1 MEVSIEVY
9 GMTCGHCQKRVAD
22 AISSLEGVKSVDVN
36 LEAKRALV
44 SFDPEK
50 VNVEDLKKAVQKAG
64 YSTEPEIE
72 TESKIESENKSETE
86 NEFKNENELVQ
97 NKFQKK
103 EVPEQVKQPEIEKK
117 PDKIEPQIKNLE
129 AYAPAISKSSELSQE
144 EGKEAQEAPKENLQA
159 CPLPE
164 TCPLPEREELQ
175 IESHISGRKKG
186 LKEITLGVSGMTCS
200 ACALNIE
207 RTLKKKAGVDSAIV
221 NLELGRAKVSFE
233 PSVISPKEI
242 EDAIESIGYKVE
254 KDKVTLKLQGMTCAS
269 CAANIEKILNKTEGV
284 ISVSVNFPLEQAVVE
299 FDSSRIS
306 VREIIAAVQ
315 GIGYGAS
322 VRAENVEYEDREQM
336 SRDSEIRK
344 QRNNLILALVLGIP
358 VGLGNMSMMLPF
370 LSFVPMFLSNPIVL
384 FILSTLIL
392 LLPGRQF
399 FVGTIKGFKHGV
411 TDMNLLIAAGTG
423 SAYLISVAST
433 FLDLGPGYTNL
444 YYDTVAFL
452 IIFIVLGRYLE
463 ARARGRTSEAI
474 RKLMGLRAKTSR
486 ILVNGEEKE
495 IPVEEVVVGDIV
507 VVRPGE
513 KIPVDGVII
522 EGSSAVDESMLTG
535 ESLPVEKGP
544 GSTVIGA
551 TLNKTGTFNFRAT
564 KVGADTALAQI
575 IRLVETAQTTK
586 APIQRVADVF
596 AGNFIVAVH
605 IIALLAFFF
614 WFFIGFWRYGVGE
627 SASLGGT
634 SPFLFSLL
642 IAITVLVI
650 SCPCAV
656 GLATPAAIMVGTG
669 RGAENGILIKGGEAL
684 ERAHKLDTIVF
695 DKTGTLTEGTPK
707 LTDLLAVPGHKE
719 NEVLFIAG
727 SAEKGSEHPLG
738 EAIVKGAEERDLSL
752 GKAENFHSIPGKG
765 IEANFEGKRILLGTR
780 KLMEENGIAVEK
792 MEANMQA
799 LEEQGKTAMLVALDS
814 EILGLVAVADTL
826 KENSREAIET
836 LKKMGIE
843 VVMITGDNALTAR
856 AIAAQV
862 GILRVLAEV
871 LPEDKANEIKKLQ
884 KEGKLVGMVGDGI
897 NDAPALIQSDVGIAM
912 GAGTD
917 VAMESAKIV
926 LIKND
931 PRDVVA
937 ALKLSRLT
945 INKIKQN
952 LVWAFG
958 YNAIGIPIAAG
969 ILYPFFHRLLITPEL
984 AAAFMAL
991 SSVSVTTNSL
1001 LMKRSKIK

>member
-1 MEVSIEVY
+1 MEATIEVY
-9 GMTCGHCQKRVAD
+9 GMTCGHCQKAVAD
-22 AISSLEGVKSVDVN
+22 AISSLEGVESVNVD
-36 LEAKRALV
+36 LESQRAKV
-44 SFDPEK
+44 SFDPQK
-50 VNVEDLKKAVQKAG
+50 VNLDDIKAAVAKAG
-64 YSTEPEIE
+64 YSTEKE
-72 TESKIESENKSETE
+72 TQANSQTGLSDSKEMVGRNQGVAKVLE
-86 NEFKNENELVQ
+86 
-97 NKFQKK
+97 
-103 EVPEQVKQPEIEKK
+103 
-117 PDKIEPQIKNLE
+117 EP
-129 AYAPAISKSSELSQE
+129 
-144 EGKEAQEAPKENLQA
+144 KEAPQ
-159 CPLPE
+159 
-164 TCPLPEREELQ
+164 TCPLTTQECKLPEEAPGASAPKQ
-175 IESHISGRKKG
+175 KMGT
-186 LKEITLGVSGMTCS
+186 KEITLGVSGMTCS

-207 RTLKKKAGVDSAIV
+207 KVLKKKQGVSSVAV
-221 NLELGRAKVSFE
+221 NLELGRAKVIFE
-233 PSVISPKEI
+233 PSLISPKEI
-242 EDAIESIGYKVE
+242 EEAIESIGYKVE
-254 KDKVTLKLQGMTCAS
+254 KDKVTLNLQGMSCAS
-269 CAANIEKILNKTEGV
+269 CAANIEKILNKKEGV
-284 ISVSVNFPLEQAVVE
+284 ISASVNFPLEQAVVE

-306 VREIIAAVQ
+306 VREIIASVE

-322 VRAENVEYEDREQM
+322 VRAENVEYEDREQI
-336 SRDSEIRK
+336 SRESEIRR
-344 QRNNLILALVLGIP
+344 QRNNLILALILGIP

-370 LSFVPMFLSNPIVL
+370 LSFVPMFFSNHIVL
-384 FILSTLIL
+384 FVLSTLIL
-392 LLPGRQF
+392 LFPGRQF
-399 FVGTIKGFKHGV
+399 FVGTLKGFRYGV

-433 FLDLGPGYTNL
+433 FLDLGPGYNNL

-463 ARARGRTSEAI
+463 ARARGKTSEAI

-486 ILVNGEEKE
+486 ILVNDIEKVVP
-495 IPVEEVVVGDIV
+495 IEEVTVGDIV

-513 KIPVDGVII
+513 KVPVDGVVV

-535 ESLPVEKGP
+535 ESIPVEKTP
-544 GSTVIGA
+544 GATVIGA

-564 KVGADTALAQI
+564 KVGVDTALAQI
-575 IRLVETAQTTK
+575 IRLVEAAQTTK

-614 WFFIGFWRYGVGE
+614 WFFIGYWRYGVGGSE
-627 SASLGGT
+627 ALRGI

-684 ERAHKLDTIVF
+684 ERAHKLNTVVF

-707 LTDLLAVPGHKE
+707 LTDLLAASGNEE
-719 NEVLFIAG
+719 NEVLFIAAT
-727 SAEKGSEHPLG
+727 AEKGSEHPLG
-738 EAIVKGAEERDLSL
+738 EAIVKGAEEKGINLK
-752 GKAENFHSIPGKG
+752 KAEKFLSIPGKG
-765 IEANFEGKRILLGTR
+765 IEAYFEGKRILLGTR
-780 KLMEENGIAVEK
+780 KLMEENRIPYKELEAK
-792 MEANMQA
+792 MREF
-799 LEEQGKTAMLVALDS
+799 EENGKTAMLVAFG
-814 EILGLVAVADTL
+814 EKVIGLVAVADTL
-826 KENSREAIET
+826 KENSSEAVES

-843 VVMITGDNALTAR
+843 VIMITGDNALTAR
-856 AIAAQV
+856 AIAEEV
-862 GILRVLAEV
+862 GISRVLAEV

-952 LVWAFG
+952 LLWAFG

-969 ILYPFFHRLLITPEL
+969 VLYPFFNRLLITPEL

>member
-1 MEVSIEVY
+1 MEINIGVY
-9 GMTCGHCQKRVAD
+9 GMTCGHCQKRVAE
-22 AISSLEGVKSVDVN
+22 AISSLEGVESVEVD
-36 LEAKRALV
+36 LESERATV

-50 VNVEDLKKAVQKAG
+50 INLEDIKGAIQKAG
-64 YSTEPEIE
+64 YSTEIEKEIQDE
-72 TESKIESENKSETE
+72 
-86 NEFKNENELVQ
+86 
-97 NKFQKK
+97 K
-103 EVPEQVKQPEIEKK
+103 EV
-117 PDKIEPQIKNLE
+117 
-129 AYAPAISKSSELSQE
+129 QE
-144 EGKEAQEAPKENLQA
+144 EGSQACTLNEVCELAEKEATL
-159 CPLPE
+159 
-164 TCPLPEREELQ
+164 
-175 IESHISGRKKG
+175 ISSQKTG

-207 RTLKKKAGVDSAIV
+207 KALKKKEGVDSVIV

-233 PSVISPKEI
+233 PSLISPKEI
-242 EDAIESIGYKVE
+242 EETIESIGYKVE
-254 KDKVTLKLQGMTCAS
+254 KDKVTLNLQGMSCAS
-269 CAANIEKILNKTEGV
+269 CAANIEKILNKTDGV
-284 ISVSVNFPLEQAVVE
+284 ISASVNFPLEKAFVE
-299 FDSSRIS
+299 FDSSYIS
-306 VREIIAAVQ
+306 VREIIATVQ

-322 VRAENVEYEDREQM
+322 VKAETVEYEDRELM
-336 SRDSEIRK
+336 SREAEIRR
-344 QRNNLILALVLGIP
+344 QRNNLIIALVLGIP
-358 VGLGNMSMMLPF
+358 IALGNMGMIFPF
-370 LSFVPMFLSNPIVL
+370 LSFVPAVFSNPIVL
-384 FILSTLIL
+384 FILSTLVL
-392 LLPGRQF
+392 LFPGRQF
-399 FVGTIKGFKHGV
+399 FVGTLKGFKYGV

-423 SAYLISVAST
+423 SAYLISVAAT
-433 FLDLGPGYTNL
+433 FLDLGPGYNTL

-486 ILVNGEEKE
+486 ILVNGVEKE
-495 IPVEEVVVGDIV
+495 VPIEEVVVGDIV

-513 KIPVDGVII
+513 KIPVDGVVV

-535 ESLPVEKGP
+535 ESIPVEKSP
-544 GSTVIGA
+544 GDTVIGA
-551 TLNKTGTFNFRAT
+551 TLNKTGAFNFRAT

-575 IRLVETAQTTK
+575 IKLVETAQTTK

-605 IIALLAFFF
+605 ILALLAFFF
-614 WFFIGFWRYGVGE
+614 WFFIGYWRYGVGE
-627 SASLGGT
+627 SVSLGGI

-642 IAITVLVI
+642 IAITILVI

-695 DKTGTLTEGTPK
+695 DKTGTLTEGAPK
-707 LTDLLAVPGHKE
+707 LTDVFAAPGHEEK
-719 NEVLFIAG
+719 EVLFIAAT
-727 SAEKGSEHPLG
+727 AEKGSEHPLG
-738 EAIVKGAEERDLSL
+738 EAIVKGAEEREISL
-752 GKAENFHSIPGKG
+752 GKAKNFRSIPGKG
-765 IEANFEGKRILLGTR
+765 VEAYFEEKRILLGTR
-780 KLMEENGIAVEK
+780 KLMEENEISFKE
-792 MEANMQA
+792 MEAKMREF
-799 LEEQGKTAMLVALDS
+799 EENGKTAMLVALED
-814 EILGLVAVADTL
+814 ENLGLVAVADTL
-826 KENSREAIET
+826 KESSKEAVET

-843 VVMITGDNALTAR
+843 VVMITGDNAVTAG
-856 AIAAQV
+856 AIAAEV
-862 GILRVLAEV
+862 GIPRVLAEV
-871 LPEDKANEIKKLQ
+871 LPEDKANEVKKLQ
-884 KEGKLVGMVGDGI
+884 REGKLVGMVGDGI

-952 LVWAFG
+952 LIWAFG
-958 YNAIGIPIAAG
+958 YNTIGIPIAAG
-969 ILYPFFHRLLITPEL
+969 ILYPFFHRILITPEL

-1001 LMKRSKIK
+1001 LMKRSRIK

>member
-1 MEVSIEVY
+1 MEITIGVY

-22 AISSLEGVKSVDVN
+22 AISSLEGVGSVDVN
-36 LEAKRALV
+36 LEAGSATV
-44 SFDPEK
+44 IFDPEK
-50 VNVEDLKKAVQKAG
+50 VSPDDIKEAVQKAG
-64 YSTEPEIE
+64 YSTEPEAEAEEE
-72 TESKIESENKSETE
+72 TPAEIPEPAREEEVEEASQTCPLTE
-86 NEFKNENELVQ
+86 
-97 NKFQKK
+97 
-103 EVPEQVKQPEIEKK
+103 
-117 PDKIEPQIKNLE
+117 
-129 AYAPAISKSSELSQE
+129 
-144 EGKEAQEAPKENLQA
+144 A
-159 CPLPE
+159 CPLVPMA
-164 TCPLPEREELQ
+164 EEA
-175 IESHISGRKKG
+175 EKEVSRISGQKTG
-186 LKEITLGVSGMTCS
+186 AKEITLGVSGMTCS

-207 RTLKKKAGVDSAIV
+207 KVLKKKEGVDSVAV

-233 PSVISPKEI
+233 PSLISPKEI
-242 EDAIESIGYKVE
+242 GEAIESIGYKVE
-254 KDKVTLKLQGMTCAS
+254 KDKVTLNLQGMSCAS
-269 CAANIEKILNKTEGV
+269 CAANIEKILNKTDGV
-284 ISVSVNFPLEQAVVE
+284 ISVSVNFPLEKAFVE

-322 VRAENVEYEDREQM
+322 AQAETVEYEDREQV
-336 SRDSEIRK
+336 SREAEIRRQK
-344 QRNNLILALVLGIP
+344 NNLIVALLLGIP
-358 VGLGNMSMMLPF
+358 ISLGNMSMMLPF
-370 LSFVPMFLSNPIVL
+370 LSFVPPIFSNPMVL
-384 FILSTLIL
+384 FVLSTLVL
-392 LLPGRQF
+392 LFPGRQF
-399 FVGTIKGFKHGV
+399 FVGTFKGFKHGV

-433 FLDLGPGYTNL
+433 FLDLGPGYNSL

-452 IIFIVLGRYLE
+452 IIFIVFGRYLE

-486 ILVNGEEKE
+486 ILVDGEEKE
-495 IPVEEVVVGDIV
+495 VTVEEVVVGDIV

-513 KIPVDGVII
+513 KIPVDGVVV
-522 EGSSAVDESMLTG
+522 EGSSAIDESMITG
-535 ESLPVEKGP
+535 ESIPVEKGT
-544 GSTVIGA
+544 GDTVIGA
-551 TLNKTGTFNFRAT
+551 TLNKTGSFRFRAT

-575 IRLVETAQTTK
+575 IRLVEAAQTSK
-586 APIQRVADVF
+586 APIQRIADVF

-614 WFFIGFWRYGVGE
+614 WFFIGYWRYGVGE
-627 SASLGGT
+627 STDLGGI

-669 RGAENGILIKGGEAL
+669 KGAENGILIKGGEAL
-684 ERAHKLDTIVF
+684 EQAHKLNTIVF

-707 LTDLLAVPGHKE
+707 LTDVFAVSGREE
-719 NEVLFIAG
+719 NEVLFIAAT
-727 SAEKGSEHPLG
+727 AEKGSEHPLG
-738 EAIVKGAEERDLSL
+738 EAIVRGAEDRKISL
-752 GKAENFHSIPGKG
+752 TEAKNFRSIPGKG
-765 IEANFEGKRILLGTR
+765 IEAYIENQKILLGTR
-780 KLMEENGIAVEK
+780 KLMEESSIPFEGL
-792 MEANMQA
+792 EAEMRTF
-799 LEEQGKTAMLVALDS
+799 EEHGKTAMLVASGD
-814 EILGLVAVADTL
+814 EAIGLVAVADTL
-826 KENSREAIET
+826 KENSKEAVET

-843 VVMITGDNALTAR
+843 VVMITGDNAITAG
-856 AIAAQV
+856 AIAAEV
-862 GILRVLAEV
+862 GIPRVLAEV

-884 KEGKLVGMVGDGI
+884 MEGKLVGMVGDGI

-931 PRDVVA
+931 PKDVVA

-952 LVWAFG
+952 LTWAFG
-958 YNAIGIPIAAG
+958 YNTIGIPIAAG
-969 ILYPFFHRLLITPEL
+969 ILYPIFDQILITPAL

-1001 LMKRSKIK
+1001 LMKRSRIK

>member
-1 MEVSIEVY
+1 MEVSIGVY

-22 AISSLEGVKSVDVN
+22 AIVSLDGVESVDVN
-36 LEAKRALV
+36 LEAESATV
-44 SFDPEK
+44 NFDPEK
-50 VNVEDLKKAVQKAG
+50 LSLDDIKEAVRKAG
-64 YSTEPEIE
+64 YSAEREA
-72 TESKIESENKSETE
+72 ESEEGIKAETPEALREETPSGPISEPGSMPLKGAEMAVEEVSQTCPLTE
-86 NEFKNENELVQ
+86 
-97 NKFQKK
+97 
-103 EVPEQVKQPEIEKK
+103 
-117 PDKIEPQIKNLE
+117 
-129 AYAPAISKSSELSQE
+129 
-144 EGKEAQEAPKENLQA
+144 A
-159 CPLPE
+159 CPLIDE
-164 TCPLPEREELQ
+164 AEKDV
-175 IESHISGRKKG
+175 SSDSGKKAG

-207 RTLKKKAGVDSAIV
+207 KVLKKKEGVDSAAV
-221 NLELGRAKVSFE
+221 NLELGRAKVSFD
-233 PSVISPKEI
+233 PSMVSPREI

-254 KDKVTLKLQGMTCAS
+254 KDKVTLNLQGMSCAS

-284 ISVSVNFPLEQAVVE
+284 ISASVNFPLEKAFVD
-299 FDSSRIS
+299 FDSGRVS

-322 VRAENVEYEDREQM
+322 VQAENVEYEDREQM
-336 SRDSEIRK
+336 SREAEIRR
-344 QRNNLILALVLGIP
+344 QRNNLIIALLLGIP
-358 VGLGNMSMMLPF
+358 VSLGNMSMMFPF
-370 LSFVPMFLSNPIVL
+370 LSFVPDIFTSHIVL
-384 FILSTLIL
+384 FIMSSLIL

-399 FVGTIKGFKHGV
+399 FVGTVKGFKHGV

-423 SAYLISVAST
+423 AAYLISVAAT
-433 FLDLGPGYTNL
+433 FLDLGPGYDVL

-452 IIFIVLGRYLE
+452 IIFIVFGRYLE

-486 ILVNGEEKE
+486 ILVDGAEKE
-495 IPVEEVVVGDIV
+495 VPVEEVVVGDIV

-513 KIPVDGVII
+513 KIPVDGIVV
-522 EGSSAVDESMLTG
+522 EGSSAVDESMITG
-535 ESLPVEKGP
+535 ESMPVEKSAGN
-544 GSTVIGA
+544 TVIGA
-551 TLNKTGTFNFRAT
+551 TINRTGSFRFRAT

-575 IRLVETAQTTK
+575 IKLVETAQTSK
-586 APIQRVADVF
+586 APIQRIADVF

-614 WFFIGFWRYGVGE
+614 WFFLGYWRYDVGE
-627 SASLGGT
+627 SAALRGT

-669 RGAENGILIKGGEAL
+669 KGAESGILIKGGEAL

-707 LTDLLAVPGHKE
+707 LTDVFAVSGRE
-719 NEVLFIAG
+719 DNEVLFIAAT
-727 SAEKGSEHPLG
+727 AEKGSEHPLG
-738 EAIVKGAEERDLSL
+738 EAIVRGADERKV
-752 GKAENFHSIPGKG
+752 GFAEAKNFRSIPGKG
-765 IEANFEGKRILLGTR
+765 IEAYLEDQRILLGTR
-780 KLMEENGIAVEK
+780 KLMEENSIPFEGIETEMRK
-792 MEANMQA
+792 F
-799 LEEQGKTAMLVALDS
+799 EENGKTAMLVALGG
-814 EILGLVAVADTL
+814 EAIGLVAVADTL
-826 KENSREAIET
+826 KENSKEAVET

-843 VVMITGDNALTAR
+843 VVMITGDNAVTAR
-856 AIAAQV
+856 AIAAEL
-862 GILRVLAEV
+862 GIQRVLAEV
-871 LPEDKANEIKKLQ
+871 LPEDKAKEIRKLQ
-884 KEGKLVGMVGDGI
+884 SEGKLVGMVGDGI

-937 ALKLSRLT
+937 ALRLSRLT
-945 INKIKQN
+945 ISKIKQN
-952 LVWAFG
+952 LIWAFG
-958 YNAIGIPIAAG
+958 YNTIGIPVAAG
-969 ILYPFFHRLLITPEL
+969 VLYPVFHRILITPEL

-1001 LMKRSKIK
+1001 LMKRSRIK

>member
-1 MEVSIEVY
+1 MQATIEVY
-9 GMTCGHCQKRVAD
+9 GMTCGHCQKAVAD
-22 AISSLEGVKSVDVN
+22 AISSLEGVESVDVD
-36 LEAKRALV
+36 LESQKAQV
-44 SFDPEK
+44 SFDLQK
-50 VNVEDLKKAVQKAG
+50 VSLDDIKGAVQKAG
-64 YSTEPEIE
+64 YSTEAEKGKPEEISGA
-72 TESKIESENKSETE
+72 TEAA
-86 NEFKNENELVQ
+86 
-97 NKFQKK
+97 
-103 EVPEQVKQPEIEKK
+103 EI
-117 PDKIEPQIKNLE
+117 
-129 AYAPAISKSSELSQE
+129 SSEPVVGLE
-144 EGKEAQEAPKENLQA
+144 EPEEAPQT
-159 CPLPE
+159 CPLTPQE
-164 TCPLPEREELQ
+164 CKLPEREIPDSSAQ
-175 IESHISGRKKG
+175 VAGT
-186 LKEITLGVSGMTCS
+186 KEITLGVSGMTCS

-207 RTLKKKAGVDSAIV
+207 KVLKKKAGVASVAV

-233 PSVISPKEI
+233 PSLISPKEI
-242 EDAIESIGYKVE
+242 EEAIESIGYKVE
-254 KDKVTLKLQGMTCAS
+254 KDKVTLNLQGMSCAS
-269 CAANIEKILNKTEGV
+269 CAANIEKVLNKKEGV
-284 ISVSVNFPLEQAVVE
+284 ISASVNFPLEQAVVE

-306 VREIIAAVQ
+306 VREIIAAVK
-315 GIGYGAS
+315 GIGYGAA

-336 SRDSEIRK
+336 SRESEIRR
-344 QRNNLILALVLGIP
+344 QRNNLILALILGIP

-370 LSFVPMFLSNPIVL
+370 LSFVPMFFSNHIVL
-384 FILSTLIL
+384 FVLSTLIL
-392 LLPGRQF
+392 LFPGRQF
-399 FVGTIKGFKHGV
+399 FVGTIKGFKYGV

-433 FLDLGPGYTNL
+433 FLNLGPGYTNL

-463 ARARGRTSEAI
+463 ARARGKTSEAI
-474 RKLMGLRAKTSR
+474 RKLMGLQAKTSR
-486 ILVNGEEKE
+486 ILVNGIEKE
-495 IPVEEVVVGDIV
+495 VPVEEVTVGDIV

-513 KIPVDGVII
+513 KIPVDGIVV

-535 ESLPVEKGP
+535 ESIPVEKAP
-544 GSTVIGA
+544 GDTVIGA
-551 TLNKTGTFNFRAT
+551 TLNKTGAFNFRAT

-575 IRLVETAQTTK
+575 IRLVEAAQTTK

-614 WFFIGFWRYGVGE
+614 WFFIGYWRYGVGE
-627 SASLGGT
+627 SETLRGI

-684 ERAHKLDTIVF
+684 ERAHKLNTVVF

-707 LTDLLAVPGHKE
+707 LTDLFATQGREE
-719 NEVLFIAG
+719 NEVLFIAAT
-727 SAEKGSEHPLG
+727 AEKGSEHPLG
-738 EAIVKGAEERDLSL
+738 EAIVKGAEERGISL
-752 GKAENFHSIPGKG
+752 NKAEKFRSIPGKG
-765 IEANFEGKRILLGTR
+765 IEAYFEGKKILLGTR
-780 KLMEENGIAVEK
+780 KLMEENGIPYQELEAKMREFEEK
-792 MEANMQA
+792 
-799 LEEQGKTAMLVALDS
+799 GKTAMLVAF
-814 EILGLVAVADTL
+814 EEKIIGLVAVADTL
-826 KENSREAIET
+826 KENSREAVES

-856 AIAAQV
+856 AIAAEV
-862 GILRVLAEV
+862 GIPRVLAEV

-952 LVWAFG
+952 LLWAFG

-969 ILYPFFHRLLITPEL
+969 ILYPFFNRLLITPEL

>member
-1 MEVSIEVY
+1 MEVTIGVY

-22 AISSLEGVKSVDVN
+22 AISSLEGVRSVEVD
-36 LEAKRALV
+36 LESERATV
-44 SFDPEK
+44 SFDLQKISLDEIK
-50 VNVEDLKKAVQKAG
+50 GAIQKAG
-64 YSTEPEIE
+64 YSTETETPEAVQAEASDATE
-72 TESKIESENKSETE
+72 TAGAVSKIAEASETVAASE
-86 NEFKNENELVQ
+86 TDNIALEEAE
-97 NKFQKK
+97 
-103 EVPEQVKQPEIEKK
+103 EIS
-117 PDKIEPQIKNLE
+117 QTCSLTE
-129 AYAPAISKSSELSQE
+129 ACKLAE
-144 EGKEAQEAPKENLQA
+144 KEAA
-159 CPLPE
+159 
-164 TCPLPEREELQ
+164 Q
-175 IESHISGRKKG
+175 ISSQKIGP
-186 LKEITLGVSGMTCS
+186 KEITLGVSGMTCS

-207 RTLKKKAGVDSAIV
+207 KVLKKKEGVDSVAV
-221 NLELGRAKVSFE
+221 NLELGRAKVSFD
-233 PSVISPKEI
+233 PSIITPKEI
-242 EDAIESIGYKVE
+242 EEAIESIGYKVE
-254 KDKVTLKLQGMTCAS
+254 KDKVTLNLQGMSCAS
-269 CAANIEKILNKTEGV
+269 CAANIEKILNKTDGV
-284 ISVSVNFPLEQAVVE
+284 ISASVNFPLEKAVVE

-322 VRAENVEYEDREQM
+322 ARAETVEYEDREQM
-336 SRDSEIRK
+336 SRDAEIQK
-344 QRNNLILALVLGIP
+344 QRNNLIIALVLGIP
-358 VGLGNMSMMLPF
+358 IGLGNMSMMFPL
-370 LSFVPMFLSNPIVL
+370 LSFVPAFFSNHIVL
-384 FILSTLIL
+384 FILSTLVLIF
-392 LLPGRQF
+392 PGRQF
-399 FVGTIKGFKHGV
+399 FVGTFKGFKYGV

-423 SAYLISVAST
+423 SAYLISVAAT
-433 FLDLGPGYTNL
+433 FLDLGPGYDNL

-474 RKLMGLRAKTSR
+474 RKLMGLRARTSR
-486 ILVNGEEKE
+486 ILVNGTEKE
-495 IPVEEVVVGDIV
+495 VPVEEVVVGDIV
-507 VVRPGE
+507 IVRPGE
-513 KIPVDGVII
+513 KIPVDGIVV

-535 ESLPVEKGP
+535 ESIPVEKNP
-544 GSTVIGA
+544 KDTVIGA
-551 TLNKTGTFNFRAT
+551 TLNKTGAFNFRAT

-586 APIQRVADVF
+586 APIQRVADVV

-614 WFFIGFWRYGVGE
+614 WFFIGYWRYGVGE
-627 SASLGGT
+627 SAALGGI

-642 IAITVLVI
+642 ISITVLVI

-669 RGAENGILIKGGEAL
+669 KGAENGILIKGGEAL

-707 LTDLLAVPGHKE
+707 LTDLLAAPGHEEKD
-719 NEVLFIAG
+719 VLFIAAT
-727 SAEKGSEHPLG
+727 AEKGSEHPLG
-738 EAIVKGAEERDLSL
+738 EAIVKGAEERGVSL
-752 GKAENFHSIPGKG
+752 GKAGSFRSIPGKG
-765 IEANFEGKRILLGTR
+765 VEAYLEEKRILLGTR
-780 KLMEENGIAVEK
+780 KLMEENGISFKE
-792 MEANMQA
+792 MEAKMRDF
-799 LEEQGKTAMLVALDS
+799 EENGKTAMLVAL
-814 EILGLVAVADTL
+814 EKENIGLVAVADTL
-826 KENSREAIET
+826 KENSKEAVET

-843 VVMITGDNALTAR
+843 VVMITGDNAITAG
-856 AIAAQV
+856 AIAAEV
-862 GILRVLAEV
+862 GIPRVLAEV

-931 PRDVVA
+931 LKDVVA

-952 LVWAFG
+952 LLWAFG
-958 YNAIGIPIAAG
+958 YNTIGIPIAAG
-969 ILYPFFHRLLITPEL
+969 ILYPFFDRILITPEL

>member
-1 MEVSIEVY
+1 MEITIGVY

-22 AISSLEGVKSVDVN
+22 AISSLEGVESVEVN
-36 LEAKRALV
+36 LEAEHATINFNPQKL
-44 SFDPEK
+44 SL
-50 VNVEDLKKAVQKAG
+50 EDITKAIQKAG
-64 YSTEPEIE
+64 YSTEKEEIAE
-72 TESKIESENKSETE
+72 GEVKESLANANEEDSKIADTSLQE
-86 NEFKNENELVQ
+86 
-97 NKFQKK
+97 
-103 EVPEQVKQPEIEKK
+103 PEQ
-117 PDKIEPQIKNLE
+117 
-129 AYAPAISKSSELSQE
+129 SSQV
-144 EGKEAQEAPKENLQA
+144 
-159 CPLPE
+159 CPLVMQECIPTEKE
-164 TCPLPEREELQ
+164 TPSSPGQ
-175 IESHISGRKKG
+175 KTG

-207 RTLKKKAGVDSAIV
+207 KVLKKKEGIDSVAV
-221 NLELGRAKVSFE
+221 NLELGRAKISFE
-233 PSVISPKEI
+233 PSLISSGEI
-242 EDAIESIGYKVE
+242 EGAIESIGYKVE
-254 KDKVTLKLQGMTCAS
+254 KDKVTLVLQGMSCAA
-269 CAANIEKILNKTEGV
+269 CAANIEKVLNKKEGV
-284 ISVSVNFPLEQAVVE
+284 ISASVSFPLEKAFVE

-322 VRAENVEYEDREQM
+322 VRTETVEYEDREQS
-336 SRDSEIRK
+336 SRDTEIKK
-344 QRNNLILALVLGIP
+344 QRNNLILAIVLGIP
-358 VGLGNMSMMLPF
+358 VGLGNMSMMFPS
-370 LSFVPMFLSNPIVL
+370 LSFVPMFLSNHIVL
-384 FILSTLIL
+384 FVLSTLIL
-392 LLPGRQF
+392 LFPGRQF
-399 FVGTIKGFKHGV
+399 FVGAIKGFRYGV

-423 SAYLISVAST
+423 SAYFISVAAT
-433 FLDLGPGYTNL
+433 FLDLGPGYNSL

-495 IPVEEVVVGDIV
+495 VPVEEVVVGDIV

-513 KIPVDGVII
+513 KIPVDGVVL
-522 EGSSAVDESMLTG
+522 EGNSAVDESMLTG
-535 ESLPVEKGP
+535 ESIPVEKNP
-544 GSTVIGA
+544 GDTVIGA
-551 TLNKTGTFNFRAT
+551 TLNRTGSFRFRAT

-605 IIALLAFFF
+605 IIALLAFFY
-614 WFFIGFWRYGVGE
+614 WFFIGYWNYGVGT
-627 SASLGGT
+627 SVALGGI

-669 RGAENGILIKGGEAL
+669 KGAENGILIKGGEAL

-707 LTDLLAVPGHKE
+707 LTNLYPAPGH
-719 NEVLFIAG
+719 NETELLFIAAT
-727 SAEKGSEHPLG
+727 AEKGSEHPLG
-738 EAIVKGAEERDLSL
+738 EAIVKGAVEREIHS
-752 GKAENFHSIPGKG
+752 GKAEKFRSIPGKG
-765 IEANFEGKRILLGTR
+765 IEAYFEGKRILLGTR
-780 KLMEENGIAVEK
+780 KLMEENGISFKELEAK
-792 MEANMQA
+792 MRTF
-799 LEEQGKTAMLVALDS
+799 EENGKTAMLAAS
-814 EILGLVAVADTL
+814 GNEIIGLVAVADTL
-826 KENSREAIET
+826 KENSKEAVET

-843 VVMITGDNALTAR
+843 VVMITGDNAITAS
-856 AIAAQV
+856 AIATEV
-862 GILRVLAEV
+862 GIPRVLAEV

-931 PRDVVA
+931 LLDVVA

-945 INKIKQN
+945 IRKIKEN
-952 LVWAFG
+952 LTWAFG
-958 YNAIGIPIAAG
+958 YNTIGIPIAAG
-969 ILYPFFHRLLITPEL
+969 ILYPFFHKILITPEL

>member
-1 MEVSIEVY
+1 MEITTGVY

-22 AISSLEGVKSVDVN
+22 AISSLEGVGSVDVN
-36 LEAKRALV
+36 LESERATV

-50 VNVEDLKKAVQKAG
+50 VSVDDIKAAIRKAG
-64 YSTEPEIE
+64 YTTESEKEVQEEARAETSSTTDAAGVCSEATEEDFKESKEPEELPQTCPLTE
-72 TESKIESENKSETE
+72 TCELTE
-86 NEFKNENELVQ
+86 GE
-97 NKFQKK
+97 
-103 EVPEQVKQPEIEKK
+103 
-117 PDKIEPQIKNLE
+117 EPQI
-129 AYAPAISKSSELSQE
+129 P
-144 EGKEAQEAPKENLQA
+144 GPK
-159 CPLPE
+159 
-164 TCPLPEREELQ
+164 T
-175 IESHISGRKKG
+175 G

-200 ACALNIE
+200 ACVANIE
-207 RTLKKKAGVDSAIV
+207 RVLKRKQGVESVVV
-221 NLELGRAKVSFE
+221 NLELGRAKVGFN
-233 PSVISPKEI
+233 PSLISPKEI
-242 EDAIESIGYKVE
+242 EDTIESIGYRVE
-254 KDKVTLKLQGMTCAS
+254 KDTVTLSLEGMSCAS
-269 CAANIEKILNKTEGV
+269 CAANIEKVLNRTDGV
-284 ISVSVNFPLEQAVVE
+284 ISASVNFPLEKAVVE
-299 FDSSRIS
+299 FDSARIS

-322 VRAENVEYEDREQM
+322 VRAETVEYEDREQM
-336 SRDSEIRK
+336 TRDAEIRR
-344 QRNNLILALVLGIP
+344 QRNNLIIAAVLGIP
-358 VGLGNMSMMLPF
+358 VAVGNMGMMFPF
-370 LSFVPMFLSNPIVL
+370 LSEFIPSFFFDPIVL

-392 LLPGRQF
+392 IFPGRQF
-399 FVGTIKGFKHGV
+399 FVGTIKGFKHGI

-423 SAYLISVAST
+423 SAYLISVAAT
-433 FLDLGPGYTNL
+433 FLDLGPGYDSL

-486 ILVNGEEKE
+486 ILVDGVEKE
-495 IPVEEVVVGDIV
+495 VPVEEVVVGDIV

-513 KIPVDGVII
+513 KIPVDGTVV

-535 ESLPVEKGP
+535 ESIPVEKGT
-544 GSTVIGA
+544 GDTVIGA
-551 TLNKTGTFNFRAT
+551 TLNRTGAFNFRAT

-614 WFFIGFWRYGVGE
+614 WFFIGYWRYGVGD
-627 SASLGGT
+627 SAALGGI

-642 IAITVLVI
+642 IAITILVI

-669 RGAENGILIKGGEAL
+669 RGAENGVLIKGGEAL

-707 LTDLLAVPGHKE
+707 LTDLLAAPG
-719 NEVLFIAG
+719 NEESQVLFIAAT
-727 SAEKGSEHPLG
+727 AEKGSEHPLG
-738 EAIVKGAEERDLSL
+738 EAIVKGAEEKGINP
-752 GKAENFHSIPGKG
+752 GKAGNFHSIPGKG
-765 IEANFEGKRILLGTR
+765 VEAYFEEKRILLGTR
-780 KLMEENGIAVEK
+780 KLMEENGISFDK
-792 MEANMQA
+792 
-799 LEEQGKTAMLVALDS
+799 LEPQMLAFEEDGKTAMLVALDS
-814 EILGLVAVADTL
+814 KIVGLVAVADTL
-826 KENSREAIET
+826 KENSREAVET
-836 LKKMGIE
+836 LTKMGIE
-843 VVMITGDNALTAR
+843 VAMITGDNAITAG
-856 AIAAQV
+856 AIARKV
-862 GILRVLAEV
+862 GISRVLAEV
-871 LPEDKANEIKKLQ
+871 LPEDKANEVKKLQ
-884 KEGKLVGMVGDGI
+884 EEGKLVGMVGDGI

-926 LIKND
+926 LIRND
-931 PRDVVA
+931 PRDVVV

-952 LVWAFG
+952 LLWAFG
-958 YNAIGIPIAAG
+958 YNSIGIPIAAG
-969 ILYPFFHRLLITPEL
+969 ILYPFFHRILITPEL
-984 AAAFMAL
+984 AAAFMAF

-1001 LMKRSKIK
+1001 LMKRSKLR

>member
-1 MEVSIEVY
+1 MEVTIGVY

-22 AISSLEGVKSVDVN
+22 AISSLEGVESVEVD
-36 LEAKRALV
+36 LEAEHATV
-44 SFDPEK
+44 SFNPQK
-50 VNVEDLKKAVQKAG
+50 VSLDDIKEAVRKAG
-64 YSTEPEIE
+64 YSTEAEQETKKE
-72 TESKIESENKSETE
+72 TERETGE
-86 NEFKNENELVQ
+86 VQ
-97 NKFQKK
+97 ANA
-103 EVPEQVKQPEIEKK
+103 EGGTST
-117 PDKIEPQIKNLE
+117 
-129 AYAPAISKSSELSQE
+129 ISKAEGATSGVAETLLKEPE
-144 EGKEAQEAPKENLQA
+144 EGSQA
-159 CPLPE
+159 CPLITQECKLAEKEAP
-164 TCPLPEREELQ
+164 R
-175 IESHISGRKKG
+175 ISSQKTG

-207 RTLKKKAGVDSAIV
+207 KVLKKKEGVDAVAV

-233 PSVISPKEI
+233 PSLISPREI
-242 EDAIESIGYKVE
+242 EEAIESIGYKVE
-254 KDKVTLKLQGMTCAS
+254 KDKVTLDLQGMSCAS
-269 CAANIEKILNKTEGV
+269 CAANIEKVLIKKEGV
-284 ISVSVNFPLEQAVVE
+284 ISASVNFPLAKAVVE
-299 FDSSRIS
+299 FDSTRIS
-306 VREIIAAVQ
+306 VREIIAAVK
-315 GIGYGAS
+315 GIGYEAS
-322 VRAENVEYEDREQM
+322 VRAETVEYEDREQI
-336 SRDSEIRK
+336 SRDAEIRK
-344 QRNNLILALVLGIP
+344 QRNNLIMAVVLGIP
-358 VGLGNMSMMLPF
+358 IGLGNMSMMFPF
-370 LSFVPMFLSNPIVL
+370 LSFVPAFLSNPIVL
-384 FILSTLIL
+384 FILSTLVL
-392 LLPGRQF
+392 LFPGRQF
-399 FVGTIKGFKHGV
+399 FVGTFKGFKYGV

-423 SAYLISVAST
+423 SAYLISVAAT
-433 FLDLGPGYTNL
+433 FLDLGPGYNSL

-474 RKLMGLRAKTSR
+474 RKLMGLRVKTSR
-486 ILVNGEEKE
+486 ILVNGVEKE
-495 IPVEEVVVGDIV
+495 VPVEEVVVGDIV

-513 KIPVDGVII
+513 KIPVDGVMV
-522 EGSSAVDESMLTG
+522 EGNSAVDESMLTG
-535 ESLPVEKGP
+535 ESIPVEKNP
-544 GSTVIGA
+544 GDTVIGA
-551 TLNKTGTFNFRAT
+551 TLNKTGSFRFRAT
-564 KVGADTALAQI
+564 KVGTDTALAQI

-614 WFFIGFWRYGVGE
+614 WFFIGYWRYGVE
-627 SASLGGT
+627 NSASLGGI

-669 RGAENGILIKGGEAL
+669 KGAENGILIKGGEAL

-695 DKTGTLTEGTPK
+695 DKTGTLTEGTPR
-707 LTDLLAVPGHKE
+707 LTDLHPAPGHEEK
-719 NEVLFIAG
+719 EVLFIAAT
-727 SAEKGSEHPLG
+727 AERGSEHPLG
-738 EAIVKGAEERDLSL
+738 EAIVKGAEEREISL
-752 GKAENFHSIPGKG
+752 GKAANFHSIPGKG

-780 KLMEENGIAVEK
+780 KLMEENRISFKELEAK
-792 MEANMQA
+792 MRTF
-799 LEEQGKTAMLVALDS
+799 EENGKTAMLVASGD
-814 EILGLVAVADTL
+814 EIIGLVAVADTL
-826 KENSREAIET
+826 KENSKEAVET

-843 VVMITGDNALTAR
+843 VVMITGDNAVTAG
-856 AIAAQV
+856 AIAAEV
-862 GILRVLAEV
+862 GIPRVLAEV

-945 INKIKQN
+945 IRKIKEN
-952 LVWAFG
+952 LTWAFG
-958 YNAIGIPIAAG
+958 YNSIGIPIAAG
-969 ILYPFFHRLLITPEL
+969 ILYPFFHMILITPEL